1 VEFRR
6 RSPQQHAALL
16 RHLATAD
23 FTTIRDIQDPQQ
35 AWDCFYQMARG
46 HLELFYPLRSITM
59 TTADPHF
66 LTLTVK
72 HLLRKKNRLMRAGR
86 TEEASAYA
94 RRVGR
99 CIELA
104 TRAHLRDIDPR
115 HGLEDMWRRVGE
127 LTNRQRT
134 QDADIG
140 ISAAE
145 LNDHSPKS
153 PLTTNIYHH

>member
-1 VEFRR
+1 
-6 RSPQQHAALL
+6 
-16 RHLATAD
+16 
-23 FTTIRDIQDPQQ
+23 
-35 AWDCFYQMARG
+35 MARG

-66 LTLTVK
+66 LTPTVK

-145 LNDHSPKS
+145 LNDHYAKISSDNQYLPPPLRRATAYDNRPLSLRCGPSIFWTGFVTQLTGRMGSPHGS
-153 PLTTNIYHH
+153 